1 MQWYSNTPAF
11 IVVGQRS
18 ARALCLLRKLNFL
31 AKISAVETNET
42 LSARTLISLSNDI
55 DSVCLIRE
63 CRDLEEY
70 FETNFVSA
78 ILEDTCPHPREIKE
92 AIITADRDL
101 MLCQHAARADMSIVV
116 EVERAIGWPRLWD
129 LALDNGSKCID
140 GLKNLVR
147 VITFPPHATS
157 ACPLCERENVQRD
170 SLLCHNLSTHTNCYI
185 SSNEFIQELLLISDS
200 DSFVFNHPCSLANLF

>member
-1 MQWYSNTPAF
+1 MLSSQ
-11 IVVGQRS
+11 
-18 ARALCLLRKLNFL
+18 
-31 AKISAVETNET
+31 T
-42 LSARTLISLSNDI
+42 LTSLSDDI
-55 DSVCLIRE
+55 DSVCLICE

-70 FETNFVSA
+70 FDTNFVSA
-78 ILEDTCPHPREIKE
+78 ILEDTCPHPREIKK
-92 AIITADRDL
+92 AIVSADCDL

-157 ACPLCERENVQRD
+157 ACPLCERDVQRD
-170 SLLCHNLSTHTNCYI
+170 SQFCHVLSTHTNCYI
-185 SSNEFIQELLLISDS
+185 SSNEFIQELLSISDS
-200 DSFVFNHPCSLANLF
+200 RLIYF